1 MVKKIYLLFS
11 LMFMFLIIPKLVFA
25 STGKI
30 NTGDTA
36 FVLFSAALV
45 MIMTPGLAFFYGGMV
60 SSKNVISTMMQSF
73 IIIAIVSI
81 QWILFGFSLS
91 FGSDVGHIIGNLQWL
106 GLKNVG
112 FEPYDAYSATIPF
125 MAFMIYQLMF
135 AIITPALIT
144 GAFAE
149 RMRFGSFLLFTLLW
163 TTLVY
168 DPIAHW
174 VWGNGG
180 WLRNLGALDFA
191 GGTVVHISSGISG
204 LIAAILIGKRKNV
217 NIIPHNIPMVIMG
230 TAILWFGWF
239 GFNAGS
245 ALAVNG
251 IAVNAFVVTNTA
263 AAAAALGWVIVE
275 WKVNGKPTLF
285 GAASGAVAGLVAI
298 TPAAG
303 YVTVVS
309 AIIIGVIAGI
319 LCYFSVNYLKHK
331 FKYDDSLD
339 AFGIHGIGGTWGAIA
354 TGIFATK
361 VVNPGGANG
370 LIYGNV
376 HQFIVQIIGV
386 IAVYAFAAIMTYA
399 ILKFISLFM
408 DLRVSEEEE
417 ESGLDISQH
426 GEGAYNNIELKYN
439 YFSYYDNN

>member
-180 WLRNLGALDFA
+180 WLKNLGALDFA

-361 VVNPGGANG
+361 VVNPAGANG

-376 HQFIVQIIGV
+376 HQFIIQIISV
-386 IAVYAFAAIMTYA
+386 IAVYAFASIMTYA
-399 ILKFISLFM
+399 VLKFISLFM